1 MKLAS
6 ISLTLVIALA
16 TLATLGPASSAAAE
30 DGDRHAAVHFGLGL
44 TSAFLNLG
52 YGPIKVLYAGLGT
65 IIGGVAWGLSGG
77 NEQVARAIIQPAVRG
92 DYVIVPENLTNEKP
106 LVFAGKDPQKYGSR
120 Y

>member
-6 ISLTLVIALA
+6 ISLTLVICI
-16 TLATLGPASSAAAE
+16 ATLGPASTAAAE

-52 YGPIKVLYAGLGT
+52 YGPLKVVYATLGT
-65 IIGGVAWGLSGG
+65 IIGGAAWGLSGG
-77 NEQVARAIIQPAVRG
+77 NQQVARAIIQPAVRG

-106 LVFAGKDPQKYGSR
+106 LVFAGKDPEQYRST